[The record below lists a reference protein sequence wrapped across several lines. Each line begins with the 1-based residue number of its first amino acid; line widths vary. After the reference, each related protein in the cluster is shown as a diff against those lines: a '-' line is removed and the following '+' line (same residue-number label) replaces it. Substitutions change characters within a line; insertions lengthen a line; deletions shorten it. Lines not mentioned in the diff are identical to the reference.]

1 MKKTMIIYRTRER
14 YENGEHVIEE
24 ERAPRTFKG
33 VGRIIDEKGPL
44 YWFDHH
50 FKIIGDL
57 EGDPW
62 DAGIYGYFN
71 PFDDD
76 AQARRGK

>member
-33 VGRIIDEKGPL
+33 VQRIIDEKGPC
-44 YWFDHH
+44 YWLDHDFD
-50 FKIIGDL
+50 IIGEL
-57 EGDPW
+57 EGDPD
-62 DAGIYGYFN
+62 DAGAWAYGY
-71 PFDDD
+71 
-76 AQARRGK
+76 